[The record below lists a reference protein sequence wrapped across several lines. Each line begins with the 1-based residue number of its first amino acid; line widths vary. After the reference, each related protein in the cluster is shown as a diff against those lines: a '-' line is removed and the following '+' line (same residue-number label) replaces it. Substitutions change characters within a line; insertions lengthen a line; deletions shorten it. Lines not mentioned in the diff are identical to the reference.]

1 MEKLIK
7 ATVLKDFYDKDNRG
21 LLLKEG
27 NVIERSEAR
36 INFLAEKGFVA
47 IEKESIKNDAEN
59 VEVEKPR
66 AKGKNKK

>member
-27 NVIERSEAR
+27 NVIERSETR

-47 IEKESIKNDAEN
+47 IEKESIKSDAEN
-59 VEVEKPR
+59 VEVEKPK

>member
-7 ATVLKDFYDKDNRG
+7 AIVLKDFYDKENRG

-27 NVIERSEAR
+27 NIIERSEAR

-59 VEVEKPR
+59 VEVEKPK
-66 AKGKNKK
+66 AKGKSKK

>member
-7 ATVLKDFYDKDNRG
+7 ATVLKDFYDKENRG

-27 NVIERSEAR
+27 NIIERSEAR

-47 IEKESIKNDAEN
+47 IEKESIKSDAEN
-59 VEVEKPR
+59 VEVEKPK
-66 AKGKNKK
+66 AKGKSKK